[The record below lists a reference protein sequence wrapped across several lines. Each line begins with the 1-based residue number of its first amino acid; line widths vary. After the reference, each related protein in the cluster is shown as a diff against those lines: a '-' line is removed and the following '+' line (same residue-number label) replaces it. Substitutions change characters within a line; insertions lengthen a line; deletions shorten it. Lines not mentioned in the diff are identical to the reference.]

1 MPIPCDSLIELA
13 KEERAVGVMNIN
25 NSNNFQAE
33 YDYISDYK
41 KFLKDKIKI
50 KNIAN
55 CQALVCC
62 PNIRIHAVTICIT
75 NSSNKRRK

>member
-1 MPIPCDSLIELA
+1 MPIPWDSLIELA

-41 KFLKDKIKI
+41 KASKKIKS
-50 KNIAN
+50 K
-55 CQALVCC
+55 
-62 PNIRIHAVTICIT
+62 
-75 NSSNKRRK
+75 SKS